1 VNDTEWLLIAEFAR
15 RCRLP
20 VSTLRYYDRVQLL
33 TPAAVDPVTGYRR
46 YHLGQLPA
54 AVTIARLRAVGTT
67 PEAIACILRGGQ
79 AAASALADERRRL
92 TDEITERTRSLAHLD
107 ELSGL
112 TSFKP
117 GVPQY
122 VNLPPMRVP
131 ALGFHADFAALTAT
145 IIRGIATLRA
155 QLRSHQ
161 LLPPDTEWGALLPL
175 DLDEY
180 VTGHV
185 FARTS
190 TDTPTDGL
198 TTIALPHGP
207 AFEITHHGSDDHL
220 AHTYDRALT
229 AVHLSALRPAGAV
242 IEDYLAPP
250 RQDSPPRVRICV
262 QVGVAD
268 DSGSVDDG
276 DIV

>member
-1 VNDTEWLLIAEFAR
+1 VNDGEWLLIAEFAR

-20 VSTLRYYDRVQLL
+20 VSTLRYYDRVRLL

-67 PEAIACILRGGQ
+67 PEVIARILRGGQ

-107 ELSGL
+107 ELSDR
-112 TSFKP
+112 TSFEP
-117 GVPQY
+117 GVPRY
-122 VNLPPMRVP
+122 VDLPPTRVP
-131 ALGFHADFAALTAT
+131 ALAFNADFAALTAT
-145 IIRGIATLRA
+145 ITRSIATLRA
-155 QLRSHQ
+155 QLRSHR
-161 LLPPDTEWGALLPL
+161 LLPPETEWGALLPL

-185 FARTS
+185 FARTGA
-190 TDTPTDGL
+190 DPPTDGP

-207 AFEITHHGSDDHL
+207 AFELTHHGSYDQL
-220 AHTYDRALT
+220 ACTYDRALT
-229 AVHLSALRPAGAV
+229 AVHRSTLRPAGAV
-242 IEDYLAPP
+242 IEDYLATP
-250 RQDSPPRVRICV
+250 RQDPPPGVRIRV
-262 QVGVAD
+262 LLG
-268 DSGSVDDG
+268 
-276 DIV
+276 